1 MVICDD
7 EALRNLVAE
16 ELESYGLP
24 DVTFSAHLPE
34 RPDPSLANFILL
46 GSEFRLPF
54 GHIVPPEHVEGF
66 RLMEFDHQGARYWV
80 ISSSSA
86 RGRHYG
92 FARFLE
98 GNDRLQEEPGFDLRG
113 VVEGF
118 YGPPWS
124 WEEREDMVRF
134 MSDLR
139 MNLYVYAPKDDPLHR
154 QRWREDYDE
163 ETMGH
168 FEEIASLASSR
179 LVDFCYALSPG
190 LSIDYGS
197 EADVDA
203 VERKL
208 RSLYGV
214 GVRAFALFLDDIP
227 DELQSEADRKAFSSL
242 GEAQRHFL
250 MSLRKRLRDL
260 DPAIRLFFCP
270 TMYHGVEATEYH
282 EEIAKLPGD
291 VAVFW
296 TGPQICSKRIGSDD
310 AKTMSK
316 AFGRK
321 VLIWDNYPVN
331 DYDRKRLHMNALRNR
346 EPGLPGHVSGILTNP
361 MSEAEASKV
370 AILSYGDYLWD
381 PVGYDP
387 DESLERALIFLFGTD
402 VLPLARTFVSSL
414 VDFFFDPEDPRWRWA
429 ERAFEGDDL
438 DIERALARYGEMS
451 KVRDLLCLVEN
462 ERLVEE
468 ITPHVE
474 KVADIGDLG
483 QLHLQ
488 REIRGRKVARNASR
502 VFSNGILRRM
512 LD

>member
-7 EALRNLVAE
+7 EVLRNLVAE
-16 ELESYGLP
+16 ELETYGLP
-24 DVTFSAHLPE
+24 DVAFAAHLPE
-34 RPDPSLANFILL
+34 RPDPSVANFILL
-46 GSEFRLPF
+46 GAEFKLPF
-54 GHIVPPEHVEGF
+54 GHILPPEDVERF

-80 ISSSSA
+80 ASSSSL
-86 RGRHYG
+86 RGRYYG
-92 FARFLE
+92 FLRFLE
-98 GNDRLQEEPGFDLRG
+98 GNDRIEEQPGFGLRG

-118 YGPPWS
+118 YGPPWA
-124 WEEREDMVRF
+124 WEDREDMVRF
-134 MSDLR
+134 ISDLR
-139 MNLYVYAPKDDPLHR
+139 MNLYIYAPKDDPLHR
-154 QRWREDYDE
+154 ERWREDYDE

-168 FEEIASLASSR
+168 FEEIASLASSK

-203 VERKL
+203 VVKKL
-208 RSLYGV
+208 RSLHDV

-250 MSLRKRLRDL
+250 MSLRKRLMDL
-260 DPAIRLFFCP
+260 DPGIRLIFCP
-270 TMYHGVEATEYH
+270 TRYHGIKATEYH
-282 EEIAKLPGD
+282 GEIAKLPED
-291 VAVFW
+291 IAVFW
-296 TGPQICSKRIGSDD
+296 TGPQICSKTIRSED
-310 AKTMSK
+310 AKAMCE

-331 DYDRKRLHMNALRNR
+331 DYDRKRLHMNAVRNR
-346 EPGLPGHVSGILTNP
+346 DTGLPSYVSGILTNP
-361 MSEAEASKV
+361 MSEAEASKI

-381 PVGYDP
+381 PKGYDP
-387 DESLERALIFLFGTD
+387 DESLERALTFLFGID

-414 VDFFFDPEDPRWRWA
+414 ADLFFEADDIRWRWA
-429 ERAFEGDDL
+429 ERALEGDDL

-462 ERLVEE
+462 EKLVEE
-468 ITPHVE
+468 IRLHVE

-483 QLHLQ
+483 QLYLQ
-488 REIRGRKVARNASR
+488 REMRGRKVARNTSK
-502 VFSNGILRRM
+502 VFSDRVVRRM
-512 LD
+512 LN